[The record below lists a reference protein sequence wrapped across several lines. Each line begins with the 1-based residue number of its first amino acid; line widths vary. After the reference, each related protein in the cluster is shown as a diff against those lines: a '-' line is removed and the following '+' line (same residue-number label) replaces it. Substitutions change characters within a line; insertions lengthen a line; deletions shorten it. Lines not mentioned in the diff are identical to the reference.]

1 MVLITII
8 FVFLF
13 SFLLFIFFKNNK
25 SIGSDHFFHF
35 KLSNEIRENNGK
47 LITHFKHLVIST
59 PIYYPQLYHKLL
71 SLFSK
76 KFVTE
81 KGHLLNYFF
90 NSLLIILIT
99 SSIYIFR
106 KELDITNVNLYK
118 TVFIFVTTPF
128 FYVFWNAKN
137 MGLSGRS
144 FGLFLGHLYLLSLLY
159 FIHTNNY
166 YILILL
172 TIISCIAWF
181 GSNFAF
187 QAILF
192 ISVLFS
198 FFYLNKSFYILSP
211 IAIGFLIWFILNPK
225 VAKVYYLELFR
236 LKIMFYKH
244 LIFTMSL
251 NNRPSIW
258 GDFISGFYKK
268 YKTDSKKN
276 LLIYT
281 YTNSIISAL
290 LGFPIVFILMYYV
303 ITNFN
308 TLDSFQKSLTSL
320 FLSGFFVFILTTFR
334 KTRFLGEPER
344 YLEFILPA
352 CVLLSLTLK
361 NINLNIVI
369 ILNTILLLLNYYII
383 TNKKDSTT
391 NETKNNINDFI
402 NKINIENQ
410 NQEIKILSNNE
421 TISRYLMEY
430 ENIKLFFA
438 YISKPETLG
447 ISFNNI
453 YQKHGDEYKPE
464 ALATFYKHTNFDYLI
479 IKSNNLESYITEFKN
494 ASDINFE
501 KLMIIEEFPNI
512 IIYRINQ

>member
-1 MVLITII
+1 MVYITSI
-8 FVFLF
+8 FIFLF
-13 SFLLFIFFKNNK
+13 ILLLFIFFKNNK
-25 SIGSDHFFHF
+25 SVGSDHFFHF
-35 KLSNEIRENNGK
+35 KLSNEIRENEGE
-47 LITHFKHLVIST
+47 LITHFKHLVIPT

-90 NSLLIILIT
+90 NSLLVIGIA
-99 SSIYIFR
+99 SSIFLFK
-106 KELDITNVNLYK
+106 KELHITNTNIYK
-118 TVFIFVTTPF
+118 ILFIFVTTPF

-144 FGLFLGHLYLLSLLY
+144 FGLFLGQIYLLSLLY

-166 YILILL
+166 FIIILL
-172 TIISCIAWF
+172 SFISCIAWF

-192 ISVLFS
+192 ISILFS
-198 FFYLNKSFYILSP
+198 FFYLNQSFYILLP
-211 IAIGFLIWFILNPK
+211 VVIGFAIWFILNPK
-225 VAKVYYLELFR
+225 VAKIYYLELIR
-236 LKIMFYKH
+236 LKIMFFNY

-258 GDFISGFYKK
+258 GDFITGFHKK

-276 LLIYT
+276 LLIYI

-290 LGFPIVFILMYYV
+290 LGYPIVFILIYYIAINANNLV
-303 ITNFN
+303 
-308 TLDSFQKSLTSL
+308 SFQKILTSL
-320 FLSGFFVFILTTFR
+320 FLSGFLVFIFTTFR

-361 NINLNIVI
+361 NINLNIIIVI
-369 ILNTILLLLNYYII
+369 NLILLLLNYFII
-383 TNKKDSTT
+383 LNKKGNTT
-391 NETKNNINDFI
+391 NDTKNNISAFI
-402 NKINIENQ
+402 NKINIEQQ

-430 ENIKLFFA
+430 DNIKLFFA

-447 ISFNNI
+447 VPFNDI
-453 YQKHGDEYKPE
+453 YQKFGDEYQPK
-464 ALATFYKHTNFDYLI
+464 ALNRFYKCINFDYLI
-479 IKSNNLESYITEFKN
+479 INSNNLDTYISELKCFG
-494 ASDINFE
+494 DIDFE
-501 KLMIIEEFPNI
+501 NLIIVETFPNI
-512 IIYRINQ
+512 VIYKIIH